1 MAKYSVED
9 KTFSD
14 IADAIRTKT
23 GGTADI
29 TPLAMPAAILGI
41 TGGGSGNGFNLDN
54 CDVTLLSQVA
64 RVNGGTKYHYWTEWG
79 DYISSLDDI
88 QVLVHFRDGDSY
100 IYIKGLCRKEDNKL
114 YIYRNQFLAGYS
126 SNTLY
131 ENTGNSYITF
141 DTTNG
146 MEGYVDG
153 SYQTPASKG
162 SIFLITTKGAV

>member
-1 MAKYSVED
+1 MGSMVLDGVEY
-9 KTFSD
+9 
-14 IADAIRTKT
+14 
-23 GGTADI
+23 GN
-29 TPLAMPAAILGI
+29 P
-41 TGGGSGNGFNLDN
+41 SGDLKFFGF
-54 CDVTLLSQVA
+54 
-64 RVNGGTKYHYWTEWG
+64 
-79 DYISSLDDI
+79 
-88 QVLVHFRDGDSY
+88 
-100 IYIKGLCRKEDNKL
+100 KEDNKL
-114 YIYRNQFLAGYS
+114 YIYRNQFLAAYS